1 MELRPLPHEIPVQ
14 RICSTFAAPQSV
26 SSVVRML
33 WFRADASE
41 AHRGTTTT
49 AKICGV
55 SAAVPL
61 WIRELDMV
69 EAAGIEP
76 AAAKSVQRA

>member
-1 MELRPLPHEIPVQ
+1 
-14 RICSTFAAPQSV
+14 
-26 SSVVRML
+26 ML

-55 SAAVPL
+55 CVAVPL
-61 WIRELDMV
+61 KIRVDEMV

-76 AAAKSVQRA
+76 VAPRFVQRG